1 MKKSGILN
9 ARLTGVIG
17 GMGHTD
23 LLVVADAGLPVPP
36 GVECIDL
43 AVTAGVPRLLDVL
56 AAVAAELEVE
66 HLTLAD
72 ELLAGD
78 EALPAAIRS
87 LFPGAAAAHLPHAEF
102 KRLTG
107 RARAVVRTGE
117 VTPYANVILAS
128 GVVF

>member
-1 MKKSGILN
+1 MKKTGILN
-9 ARLTGVIG
+9 ARLAGVVG

-43 AVTAGVPRLLDVL
+43 AVTAGVPRVLDVL
-56 AAVAAELEVE
+56 AAVATELEVE
-66 HLTLAD
+66 GLTFAEELLERDQTLA
-72 ELLAGD
+72 
-78 EALPAAIRS
+78 AAVRT
-87 LFPGAAAAHLPHAEF
+87 LFPGAAEAHLPHDAF
-102 KRLTG
+102 KRLTE

-117 VTPYANVILAS
+117 FTPYANVILAS